1 VIGFLDP
8 AKYFVEDVGMAEIPQ
23 TRASLVVRLRDQ
35 QDAEAW
41 RQFVQVY
48 APLVYQLCR
57 RKGLQDADA
66 ADLTQEVLRH
76 VSTSV
81 GRLEYDPQRGLF
93 RSWLFTL
100 AHRKLVDYFRRRGR
114 QEQGSGDSGIQA
126 ILEEQPALDE
136 VKQWDLDY
144 QRQVFAW
151 AAEQVRDRFS
161 ATTWQAFWLTAVEN
175 RDSHQTADQLG
186 MTVAAVYLAK
196 SRVMARLKEQIKH
209 LDAEE

>member
-114 QEQGSGDSGIQA
+114 QEQGSGDSGAQA
-126 ILEEQPALDE
+126 ILEEQPAPDE
-136 VKQWDLDY
+136 EKQWDLDY
-144 QRQVFAW
+144 QRRVFAW